1 MTIILDMGGV
11 IMNHNM
17 PECIARF
24 TDILGEEHMKTIL
37 GLASNGEGTA
47 DSLMELYERGDISTD
62 AFIDGIMQYAQRPT
76 TREEIIAAWNA
87 MHGGIPQERL
97 QLIQSWKDAGH
108 RLFLLSNNNELHW
121 EHILSQYDMS
131 MFEYCFASH
140 LLHMSKPDP
149 RIYEAVD
156 KQLREWGCESPFYFV
171 DDILINRETAEQ
183 LGWQTYSTLAA
194 LSATPRFSTALA
206 HAPLSS

>member
-11 IMNHNM
+11 LMNHNM

-24 TDILGEEHMKTIL
+24 TDILGEDNMKQIL

-47 DSLMELYERGDISTD
+47 NSLMEQYERGDISTD
-62 AFIDGIMQYAQRPT
+62 TFIEGIMQYAQRPT

-87 MHGGIPQERL
+87 MHGGIPAERL
-97 QLIQSWKDAGH
+97 ELIQTWKEKGH

-131 MFEYCFASH
+131 MFEHCFASH
-140 LLHMSKPDP
+140 LMHMSKPDP
-149 RIYEAVD
+149 QIYQEVD
-156 KQLREWGCESPFYFV
+156 NQLRVWKCELPFHFV
-171 DDILINRETAEQ
+171 DDIAINREEGEKI
-183 LGWQTYSTLAA
+183 GWNTYETIYELDI
-194 LSATPRFSTALA
+194 
-206 HAPLSS
+206 

>member
-47 DSLMELYERGDISTD
+47 DSLMEQYERGDISTD

-97 QLIQSWKDAGH
+97 QLIQTWKDAGH
-108 RLFLLSNNNELHW
+108 RLFLLSNNNDLHW
-121 EHILSQYDMS
+121 QHILSLYDMS

-183 LGWQTYSTLAA
+183 LGWQTYSTLNA

>member
-11 IMNHNM
+11 LMNHNM

-24 TDILGEEHMKTIL
+24 TDILGEKNMKTIF

-47 DSLMELYERGDISTD
+47 DSLMEQYERGDISTD
-62 AFIDGIMQYAQRPT
+62 AFIDSIMQYAVRPT

-87 MHGGIPQERL
+87 MHGGIPEERL

-131 MFEYCFASH
+131 MFEHCFASH
-140 LLHMSKPDP
+140 LMHMSKPDP
-149 RIYEAVD
+149 RIYQAVD
-156 KQLREWGCESPFYFV
+156 HQLKNNFCKEEFLILNSKFKIHFV
-171 DDILINRETAEQ
+171 DDIAINRKAAEQ
-183 LGWQTYSTLAA
+183 LGWKTYETIYD
-194 LSATPRFSTALA
+194 LSI
-206 HAPLSS
+206 

>member
-1 MTIILDMGGV
+1 
-11 IMNHNM
+11 MNHNM

-24 TDILGEEHMKTIL
+24 TDILGKENMETIL

-47 DSLMELYERGDISTD
+47 GSLIEQYERGDISTD
-62 AFIDGIMQYAQRPT
+62 AFIDGIMQYAVRPT

-87 MHGGIPQERL
+87 MHGGIPAERL
-97 QLIQSWKDAGH
+97 DLIRTWKDKGH

-140 LLHMSKPDP
+140 LMHMSKPDP
-149 RIYEAVD
+149 RIYEFVD
-156 KQLREWGCESPFYFV
+156 NQLRAWNCEPPFHFV
-171 DDILINRETAEQ
+171 DDILINRTTAEQ
-183 LGWQTYSTLAA
+183 FGWHTYETIYD
-194 LSATPRFSTALA
+194 LSI
-206 HAPLSS
+206 

>member
-11 IMNHNM
+11 LMNHNM

-24 TDILGEEHMKTIL
+24 TDILGEKNMKTIL

-47 DSLMELYERGDISTD
+47 DSLMEQYERGNISTD
-62 AFIDGIMQYAQRPT
+62 AFIDGIMHYAVRPT

-87 MHGGIPQERL
+87 MHGGIPEERL

-131 MFEYCFASH
+131 MFEHCFASH
-140 LLHMSKPDP
+140 LMHMSKPDS
-149 RIYEAVD
+149 RIYETVD
-156 KQLREWGCESPFYFV
+156 KQLREWGCEQPFHFV
-171 DDILINRETAEQ
+171 DDIAINRKAAEQ
-183 LGWQTYSTLAA
+183 LGWKTYETIYEVA
-194 LSATPRFSTALA
+194 L
-206 HAPLSS
+206 

>member
-11 IMNHNM
+11 LMLHNM

-24 TDILGEEHMKTIL
+24 TDILGEEKMKTIL
-37 GLASNGEGTA
+37 GLASNGEGIG
-47 DSLMELYERGDISTD
+47 DSFMEQYERGEIPTD
-62 AFIDGIMQYAQRPT
+62 AFIDGIMLHAQRPT
-76 TREEIIAAWNA
+76 TREEVIAAWNA
-87 MHGGIPQERL
+87 MHGGIPEERL

-131 MFEYCFASH
+131 MFEHCFASH
-140 LLHMSKPDP
+140 LMHMSKPDP

-156 KQLREWGCESPFYFV
+156 EQLRAWNCEPPFHFV
-171 DDILINRETAEQ
+171 DDIAINRKAAEQ
-183 LGWQTYSTLAA
+183 LGWKTYETIYEVDI
-194 LSATPRFSTALA
+194 
-206 HAPLSS
+206 